1 MAFESINEFISMG
14 THGLYVWSVY
24 GISLILLL
32 GSYLASVK
40 AKKNQIKRLKQRYLR
55 EQKS

>member
-1 MAFESINEFISMG
+1 MG
-14 THGLYVWSVY
+14 THGPYVWSVY